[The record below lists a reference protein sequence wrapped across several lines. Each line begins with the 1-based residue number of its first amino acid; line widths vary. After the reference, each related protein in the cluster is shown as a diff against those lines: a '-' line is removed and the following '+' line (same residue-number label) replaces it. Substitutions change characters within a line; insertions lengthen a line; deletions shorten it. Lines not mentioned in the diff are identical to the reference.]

1 MKCTH
6 NACWVDREGREHRV
20 RLPGLD
26 TSCYA
31 TGDVVTAG
39 GKHYELGAAHREH
52 YGTGDGALDVS
63 WMAVEIPGIAS
74 HLTRARD

>member
-1 MKCTH
+1 MECTH

-31 TGDVVTAG
+31 TGDTVTTQYG
-39 GKHYELGAAHREH
+39 VYRLGAAHREH
-52 YGTGDGALDVS
+52 YGLNDGALDVS
-63 WMAVEIPGIAS
+63 WEAEPVAKPAPHM
-74 HLTRARD
+74 TRGRD